1 MGKSNSVWN
10 TEANLCGYDLEEF
23 YQVLGS
29 FLFHFVVYCLFGVDL
44 SSAFYCADE
53 KCGTLE
59 PIVLI
64 LKLRGFSGM
73 VSSRLWVVLLLS
85 NLLSGGN

>member
-1 MGKSNSVWN
+1 MDMTTPRRILFG
-10 TEANLCGYDLEEF
+10 
-23 YQVLGS
+23 LGF
-29 FLFHFVVYCLFGVDL
+29 FLFHFVVYCFFGVDL
-44 SSAFYCADE
+44 SSAFSCADK

-64 LKLRGFSGM
+64 PNLRGVSGM
-73 VSSRLWVVLLLS
+73 ISSRLWVVLLLS